1 MSAITEQQKEVA
13 LKVQHLCRD
22 FKLGKMVVNALKSVS
37 FEIYKGEFVSIMGKS
52 GSGKSTLLNI
62 LGTLD
67 TPTSGEVFIDG
78 KPISKMKDAERTQIR
93 TGTDRV
99 CFSKL

>member
-13 LKVQHLCRD
+13 LKVEHLCRD

-37 FEIYKGEFVSIMGKS
+37 FEMYKGEFVSIMGKS

-67 TPTSGEVFIDG
+67 TPLPG
-78 KPISKMKDAERTQIR
+78 KCLLMANRSRK
-93 TGTDRV
+93 
-99 CFSKL
+99 